1 VSPTPARD
9 HGAVADIQIAAV
21 AAATARSIPGVARLQ
36 PGVWGLV
43 QQLSRELWERIT
55 GEPYPDIAGVDAA
68 ILDDATATLDITL
81 VTDGHRPAAAVVADV
96 QLAVTTAIGA
106 RLAILVSAVA
116 VHVCEIS
123 LPHKPPRRHH
133 GPLAPLIAG

>member
-1 VSPTPARD
+1 MSPTPARD
-9 HGAVADIQIAAV
+9 HDTVADIQIAAV
-21 AAATARSIPGVARLQ
+21 AAATAKSIPGVTRLQ

-55 GEPYPDIAGVDAA
+55 GEPFPDIAGVDAA

-81 VTDGHRPAAAVVADV
+81 ATNGHRPATVVVADV
-96 QLAVTTAIGA
+96 QHAVTTAIAA
-106 RLAILVSAVA
+106 RLAIPVSAVA

-123 LPHKPPRRHH
+123 LPP
-133 GPLAPLIAG
+133 